1 MTNSLVIVES
11 PAKAKT
17 IGKYLGRSY
26 VVKATMGHFRDLPRS
41 QFGVDIDKGFQPKY
55 ITIRGRGAAL
65 KELKD
70 AVKKADRVY
79 LATDPDREGEAI
91 SWHLAEALGIE
102 PQNTKRVEFHEITK
116 PAVTDAIKKPR
127 HINMNLVNAQQARR
141 ILDRIVGYK
150 LSPLLWSKIRS
161 GLSAGRVQSVAVKL
175 IVDREDEIN
184 AFVAEEYWTIH
195 ADLATGR
202 GESFRAILHTVD
214 GKKPDLSDSA
224 KANKLAERARAASYQ
239 VREVR
244 SKDKKRNP
252 APPFTTSSLQQEA
265 SRRLGF
271 AARKTMMIAQ
281 QLYEG
286 LDLGAEGTVGLISYM
301 RTDSTRVSSEA
312 QAEARE
318 YVSSKYGQKYLPAQA
333 PQYKNKQARVQD
345 AHEAIRPTSVGRL
358 PEKVKGYLTRD
369 QQRLYKLIWERF
381 VASQMASAQ
390 IKAITADIDA
400 DGLLFRA
407 TGQIIEFPGFLSLY
421 AESTDDEKGEEEGV
435 LPQMHDGEKLQ
446 LQKIE
451 PQQHFTQPPPRY
463 TEAMLVRTLEEKG
476 IGRPSTYAPIIE
488 TITKRNYV
496 FLESKRFRPTE
507 LGELVVRILE
517 EHFPQIIGV
526 EFTAAME
533 EKLDQIEEGNADWVQ
548 VLADF
553 YGPFE
558 QDLKAAEKVL
568 EKVEVKDEESDEI
581 CELCG
586 RRMVYKQGRFGRFL
600 ACPGY
605 PECKNTK
612 PIQRQTGVKCPDC
625 GGDIVERR
633 SRKGRLFYG
642 CSKYPECEFVSWDE
656 PAGGR
661 CPNCNHILVY
671 KKVRGE
677 KSYISCSE
685 KGCSYR
691 SKLPAAEAEEAGVG
705 NEQA

>member
-1 MTNSLVIVES
+1 MTSSLVIVES

-26 VVKATMGHFRDLPRS
+26 LVKATMGHFRDLPRS
-41 QFGVDIDKGFQPKY
+41 QFGVDVDKGFQPKY

-70 AVKKADRVY
+70 AVKKADKVF

-91 SWHLAEALGIE
+91 SWHLAEALGID
-102 PQNTKRVEFHEITK
+102 PQNARRVEFHEITK
-116 PAVTDAIKKPR
+116 PAVTEAIKKPR
-127 HINMNLVNAQQARR
+127 RINMSLVNAQQARR

-195 ADLATGR
+195 ADLATDR
-202 GESFRAILHTVD
+202 GASFRAKLHLVD
-214 GKKPDLSDSA
+214 EKKPDLSDSV
-224 KANKLAERARAASYQ
+224 KANQLTERARAASYR

-244 SKDKKRNP
+244 AKEKSRYP
-252 APPFTTSSLQQEA
+252 APPFTTSSLQQDA

-271 AARKTMMIAQ
+271 ATRKTMMIAQ

-318 YVSSKYGQKYLPAQA
+318 YVNSKYGQKYLPAQA
-333 PQYKNKQARVQD
+333 PQYKNKQARAQD
-345 AHEAIRPTSVGRL
+345 AHESVRPTSVGRM
-358 PEKVKGYLTRD
+358 PDKVKAYLTRD
-369 QQRLYKLIWERF
+369 QYRLYKLIWERF
-381 VASQMASAQ
+381 VASQMAPAQ
-390 IKAITADIDA
+390 IQAITADIDA

-407 TGQIIEFPGFLSLY
+407 TGQIIKFQGFLTLY
-421 AESTDDEKGEEEGV
+421 AESTDEEKGEDEGI

-446 LQKIE
+446 LQKVE

-496 FLESKRFRPTE
+496 LLESKRFRPTE
-507 LGELVVRILE
+507 LGEVVVRMLE

-548 VLADF
+548 ILADF

-558 QDLKAAEKVL
+558 QDLEKAEKVL
-568 EKVEVKDEESDEI
+568 EKVEIKDEESEEV
-581 CELCG
+581 CEHCG
-586 RRMVYKQGRFGRFL
+586 RRMVFKHGRFGRFL

-612 PIQRQTGVKCPDC
+612 PIQRQIGTKCPDC
-625 GGDIVERR
+625 GGDLVERR

-642 CSKYPECEFVSWDE
+642 CSKYPECAFVSWDE
-656 PAGGR
+656 PTGEK
-661 CPNCNHILVY
+661 CPTCNNVLVY

-677 KSYISCSE
+677 KSFIACSAKE
-685 KGCSYR
+685 CSYR
-691 SKLPAAEAEEAGVG
+691 AKLPMTEKAREDQ
-705 NEQA
+705 NQ

>member
-1 MTNSLVIVES
+1 MTSSLVIVES

-17 IGKYLGRSY
+17 IGKYLGRNY

-41 QFGVDIDKGFQPKY
+41 QFGVDIEKGFQPKY

-91 SWHLAEALGIE
+91 SWHLAEALGMDL
-102 PQNTKRVEFHEITK
+102 QNAKRVEFHEITK
-116 PAVTDAIKKPR
+116 PAVTEAIKKPR
-127 HINMNLVNAQQARR
+127 RINMSLVNAQQTRR

-150 LSPLLWSKIRS
+150 LSPLLWSKVRS

-195 ADLATGR
+195 ADLATDR
-202 GESFRAILHTVD
+202 GESFRAKLHTVD
-214 GKKPDLSDSA
+214 DKKPDLSDSV
-224 KANKLAERARAASYQ
+224 KANQLAERARAASYRVQ
-239 VREVR
+239 EVR
-244 SKDKKRNP
+244 AKDKKRYP
-252 APPFTTSSLQQEA
+252 APPFTTSSLQQDA

-271 AARKTMMIAQ
+271 TTRKTMMIAQ

-301 RTDSTRVSSEA
+301 RTDSTRVSTEA

-318 YVSSKYGQKYLPAQA
+318 YVDSKYGPKYLPAQA
-333 PQYKNKQARVQD
+333 PQYKNKQARAQD
-345 AHEAIRPTSVGRL
+345 AHEAIRPTAVGRI
-358 PEKVKGYLTRD
+358 PDKIKGYLTRD
-369 QQRLYKLIWERF
+369 QHRLYKLIWERF
-381 VASQMASAQ
+381 VASQMAPAQ
-390 IKAITADIDA
+390 IQAITADIDA
-400 DGLLFRA
+400 GGLLFRA
-407 TGQIIEFPGFLSLY
+407 TGQIIKFQGFLSLY
-421 AESTDDEKGEEEGV
+421 AESTDEEKGEDEGI
-435 LPQMHDGEKLQ
+435 LPEMHDGEKLQ
-446 LQKIE
+446 LQKVE
-451 PQQHFTQPPPRY
+451 PQQHFTQPPPRF

-507 LGELVVRILE
+507 LGEVVVRVLE
-517 EHFPQIIGV
+517 EHFPQIVGV
-526 EFTAAME
+526 EFTASME
-533 EKLDQIEEGNADWVQ
+533 EKLDKIEDGNADWVQ
-548 VLADF
+548 VLAEF

-558 QDLKAAEKVL
+558 KDLEKAEQVL
-568 EKVEVKDEESDEI
+568 EKVEVKDEESEEV
-581 CELCG
+581 CEHCG
-586 RRMVYKQGRFGRFL
+586 RRMVFKHGRFGRFL

-612 PIQRQTGVKCPDC
+612 PIQRQIGVQCPDC
-625 GGDIVERR
+625 GGDVVERR

-642 CSKYPECEFVSWDE
+642 CNKYPECSFVSWDE
-656 PAGGR
+656 PTGGR
-661 CPNCNHILVY
+661 CPICNHILVY

-677 KSYISCSE
+677 KSFIACSE
-685 KGCSYR
+685 KRCSYR
-691 SKLPAAEAEEAGVG
+691 AKLPMAENEAKE
-705 NEQA
+705 NQH

>member
-1 MTNSLVIVES
+1 VTSSLVIVES

-41 QFGVDIDKGFQPKY
+41 QFGVDVDKGFQPRY
-55 ITIRGRGAAL
+55 ITIRGRGPAL

-91 SWHLAEALGIE
+91 SWHLAEALGID
-102 PQNTKRVEFHEITK
+102 PQNAKRVEFHEITK
-116 PAVTDAIKKPR
+116 SAVTEAIKKPR
-127 HINMNLVNAQQARR
+127 RINMSLVNAQQARR

-184 AFVAEEYWTIH
+184 AFVSEEYWTIH
-195 ADLATGR
+195 ADLSTDR
-202 GESFRAILHTVD
+202 GDTFRANLHSVD
-214 GKKPDLSDSA
+214 EKKPDLSDST
-224 KANKLAERARAASYQ
+224 KANLLAERARAASYK

-244 SKDKKRNP
+244 SKDKKRYP
-252 APPFTTSSLQQEA
+252 APPFTTSSLQQDA

-286 LDLGAEGTVGLISYM
+286 LDLGAEGTAGLISYM

-333 PQYKNKQARVQD
+333 PQYKNKQARAQD
-345 AHEAIRPTSVGRL
+345 AHEAVRPTAVGRL
-358 PEKVKGYLTRD
+358 PDKVKGYLTRD
-369 QQRLYKLIWERF
+369 QYRLYKLIWERF
-381 VASQMASAQ
+381 VASQMAPAQ
-390 IKAITADIDA
+390 IEAITADIDA

-407 TGQIIEFPGFLSLY
+407 TGQIIKFQGFLSLY
-421 AESTDDEKGEEEGV
+421 AESTDEEKGEDEGI
-435 LPQMHDGEKLQ
+435 LPRMQDGEKLQ

-451 PQQHFTQPPPRY
+451 PQQHFTQPPPRF

-517 EHFPQIIGV
+517 EHFPQIVGV

-548 VLADF
+548 ILADF

-558 QDLKAAEKVL
+558 HDLKEAEKVL
-568 EKVEVKDEESDEI
+568 EKVEIMDEESEEV
-581 CELCG
+581 CEHCG
-586 RRMVYKQGRFGRFL
+586 RRMVYKHGRFGRFL

-612 PIQRQTGVKCPDC
+612 PIQRQIGIKCPDC
-625 GGDIVERR
+625 GGDVVERR

-642 CSKYPECEFVSWDE
+642 CSKYPECAFVSWDE
-656 PAGGR
+656 PTGGR
-661 CPNCNHILVY
+661 CPDCNHILVY

-677 KSYISCSE
+677 KSYIACSE
-685 KGCSYR
+685 KSCSYR
-691 SKLPAAEAEEAGVG
+691 SKLPAGEE
-705 NEQA
+705 QQ